1 MNQGFVLSYYFLLL
15 ITSPRPRTVREPT
28 ALGTFFIL
36 LSTAHETIAELLWRK
51 KYAVANRS
59 VCGIG
64 AELNIQEFVG
74 WHRSW
79 TEHPGIWVMLC
90 GNSWN
95 EFFPKLKT
103 NVILFWRRK
112 YSVVKNQCL
121 FTKYVVD
128 ASAHIKVVPQLY
140 SKLFMA
146 AHQFISQWVKI
157 LYKDSSGN
165 VSDYFFLTWFPSF
178 QCTMPV
184 KTEGWHL

>member
-1 MNQGFVLSYYFLLL
+1 VNQGFVLSYYFLLL

-28 ALGTFFIL
+28 ALGTSFIL

-64 AELNIQEFVG
+64 AELNIQEF
-74 WHRSW
+74 
-79 TEHPGIWVMLC
+79 ELC
-90 GNSWN
+90 SV
-95 EFFPKLKT
+95 ETAEMSFFPKLKT